1 MTAER
6 APRDI
11 RIVRA
16 DTPVLIEE
24 ARELFLEYARSLD
37 FDLCFQNFDDE
48 LKSLPG
54 AYAPPSGCLFI
65 ALIGGRVGGCV
76 AVRQLEPGICEM
88 KRLYV
93 RETHRGMKIG
103 RMLAEAIVEEAR
115 RLGYARMRLDA
126 IDTMTAAV
134 SLYDALGFKKIPP
147 YRHNPVDGVVFLELV
162 L

>member
-1 MTAER
+1 MSAER

-16 DTPVLIEE
+16 DTPVLVEE
-24 ARELFLEYARSLD
+24 ARKLFVEYARSLD
-37 FDLCFQNFDDE
+37 FDLCFQNFDNE
-48 LKSLPG
+48 LRNLPG

-65 ALIGGRVGGCV
+65 ALIDGRVGGCV
-76 AVRQLEPGICEM
+76 AVRELEPDICEM

-93 RETHRGMKIG
+93 RAAHRRMKIG
-103 RMLAEAIVEEAR
+103 RMLAEAIIEEAR
-115 RLGYARMRLDA
+115 RIGYARMRLDA
-126 IDTMTAAV
+126 INTMTAAV
-134 SLYDALGFKKIPP
+134 SLYDSLGFEEIPP